1 MDAAPSPLSLP
12 KVAKH
17 VRKTNKQPQ
26 RKMRNFLLER
36 GGGVGTMGEYPA
48 VDSDARGRG
57 SGVRVARDL

>member
-36 GGGVGTMGEYPA
+36 GGGVGTMGEYP
-48 VDSDARGRG
+48 
-57 SGVRVARDL
+57 